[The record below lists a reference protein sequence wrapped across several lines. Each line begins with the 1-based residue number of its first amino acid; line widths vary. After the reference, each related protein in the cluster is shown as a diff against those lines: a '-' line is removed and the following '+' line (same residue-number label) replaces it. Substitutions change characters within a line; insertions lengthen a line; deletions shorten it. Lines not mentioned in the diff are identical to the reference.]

1 VVIVVDCT
9 KQVPLSNQD
18 DVLQQL
24 GVADKAMTSKLRQC
38 QNFVEIVGRLV
49 ERCCSVS
56 VVVGSSTSTSS
67 SSTDNRDDSDD
78 STAPLAAVD
87 REISVVDIGCG
98 RVYLTI
104 SLHSFL

>member
-67 SSTDNRDDSDD
+67 SSTDDSDD